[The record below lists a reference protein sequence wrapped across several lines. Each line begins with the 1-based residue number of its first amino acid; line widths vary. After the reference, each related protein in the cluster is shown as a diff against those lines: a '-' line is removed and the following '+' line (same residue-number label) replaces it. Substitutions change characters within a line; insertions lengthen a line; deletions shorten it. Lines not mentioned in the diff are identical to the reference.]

1 MKQYFLL
8 IIISITTL
16 LSSVHCAPEDNC
28 TKLSNTDCQT
38 CLSEPKC
45 AYCKNNKVCFVYR
58 GENIIIP
65 PCGPVDMQF
74 ETCVG
79 NFRIWIIIVAVVVGV
94 VLLAI
99 IIAVCCV
106 CRKCKHHSIRKEER
120 RQQTEDQRIGE
131 RMEERRAA
139 AEARLLVTWDFDKLS
154 FLPEGSPTNNT
165 KQKV

>member
-1 MKQYFLL
+1 MKQYFL
-8 IIISITTL
+8 IIIIGITTL

-45 AYCKNNKVCFVYR
+45 AYC
-58 GENIIIP
+58 
-65 PCGPVDMQF
+65 
-74 ETCVG
+74 

-139 AEARLLVTWDFDKLS
+139 AEAR
-154 FLPEGSPTNNT
+154 
-165 KQKV
+165 